1 MSLSRRDQS
10 DCMANPG
17 IAGRFPDRHR
27 WSPRKQGVSGQMR
40 LKPAW
45 IKGFRPPF

>member
-27 WSPRKQGVSGQMR
+27 WSPRKQGVSG
-40 LKPAW
+40 
-45 IKGFRPPF
+45 RPLGNPRG